1 MLVLDNLNF
10 HFRNFHFCLI
20 FGLKI
25 YRVPKARQ
33 QRKVKKASQVNDIA
47 VKVIKEN
54 KETVAFFAYHNFNNP
69 LLWISTFL
77 TALKYAD
84 VKPVFKQD
92 DKTDKENYRP
102 ISILATW
109 SKRKNLKDLYITIC
123 IRTLTNVF

>member
-1 MLVLDNLNF
+1 MLKLDNP
-10 HFRNFHFCLI
+10 NFHFCLI

-25 YRVPKARQ
+25 YRAPKARQ
-33 QRKVKKASQVNDIA
+33 QRKVKNASQVNDIA

-54 KETVAFFAYHNFNNP
+54 KETVAFFVYHNFNNS
-69 LLWISTFL
+69 LLSISTFL
-77 TALKYAD
+77 TALRYAH

-92 DKTDKENYRP
+92 DKIDKENYRP
-102 ISILATW
+102 ISILATQ